1 MIIGER
7 EEKIMEQFE
16 LVDLIAKKMDVEEKI
31 VNEAFEDRIDRIN
44 ASGGMTENYIEVE
57 GQRIGFSET
66 LDEDDF
72 LVYDIG
78 QEELDMIAPV
88 GKMAYPTFVW
98 NERPHVFDLEKV
110 LEYYDHVTVELEE
123 EYDHLYITFDYSS
136 MSEAMYMS
144 VRDNEEN
151 LMVISVRNHSNA
163 QSQYDEVVK
172 FCDHD
177 NWESVTE
184 AVKDIINKNF

>member
-1 MIIGER
+1 MENKQPIYKKKWFVITASILIFITIVAVFGE
-7 EEKIMEQFE
+7 EETDGGDDAQE
-16 LVDLIAKKMDVEEKI
+16 VTNDSV
-31 VNEAFEDRIDRIN
+31 
-44 ASGGMTENYIEVE
+44 SG
-57 GQRIGFSET
+57 
-66 LDEDDF
+66 D
-72 LVYDIG
+72 
-78 QEELDMIAPV
+78 QEELEMIVPV
-88 GKMAYPTFVW
+88 GKMAYPSFVW
-98 NERPHVFDLEKV
+98 NERSHVFDLEKV
-110 LEYYDHVTVELEE
+110 LEYYDQVTLELEK
-123 EYDHLYITFDYSS
+123 EYNHLYITFDYSS

-177 NWESVTE
+177 NWKSVTE